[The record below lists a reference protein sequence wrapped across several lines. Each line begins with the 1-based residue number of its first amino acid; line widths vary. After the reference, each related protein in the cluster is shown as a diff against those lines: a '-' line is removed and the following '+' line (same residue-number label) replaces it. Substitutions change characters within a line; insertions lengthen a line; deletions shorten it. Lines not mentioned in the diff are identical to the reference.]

1 MGPGSGESSC
11 GLEVECAVRWWRR
24 MGGGMS
30 EPVLVSGTFPAALP
44 EGIGDKGLTML
55 SPETLRLTPG

>member
-1 MGPGSGESSC
+1 MGPDNGESSH

-30 EPVLVSGTFPAALP
+30 EPVLVSGTFPSALL
-44 EGIGDKGLTML
+44 EGIGDKGLTPL